1 MEMCLGRSSPL
12 EFWINELHPAPT
24 CNQSMCAR
32 GRRMVS
38 HTGSDQEKRNHLR
51 TFKPNTILGWLLEV
65 PLMPI
70 FESLEPLSLLGRDP
84 FVLLPLQPGV
94 VFLLSFLTSLYTRVT
109 TSIVP
114 AAYGR
119 PRTRRRT
126 GRVSV
131 AMVTLMGGSPVCFV
145 TLPAIVFAAVASVAL
160 GIGNGIIPGVV
171 GT

>member
-1 MEMCLGRSSPL
+1 
-12 EFWINELHPAPT
+12 
-24 CNQSMCAR
+24 
-32 GRRMVS
+32 
-38 HTGSDQEKRNHLR
+38 
-51 TFKPNTILGWLLEV
+51 
-65 PLMPI
+65 MPI

-84 FVLLPLQPGV
+84 FVLLSLQPGV

-109 TSIVP
+109 NSIFP

-131 AMVTLMGGSPVCFV
+131 AMVTLTGGSPICFV
-145 TLPAIVFAAVASVAL
+145 TLPAIVFAAVAPVAL
-160 GIGNGIIPGVV
+160 GIGSDIIPAVV